1 MKYKKLFTPGP
12 TPIPERVQAKM
23 TQPIVHHRTDEFKIL
38 LNRIE
43 KKLQT
48 VFCTKNPVYILTS
61 SGSGAMEAAVINLFR
76 KGDKAMT
83 IETGKFGQ
91 RWGELCL
98 ANGIPV
104 VRNQI
109 EWGTTPQP
117 EEIKTWLT
125 PGGDFK
131 AVFLTH
137 SETSTGAAIPLQEI
151 AKVIKKNSSALIVV
165 DGISS
170 VGALPLKMDDWELD
184 LVVSASQKGFMCPP
198 GLAFVACSEKAQS
211 AIHNS
216 DLPRYYFDLRKY
228 AQALASDFTPFTP
241 ATTLLSVL
249 DEALTMMNEEGLHS
263 IWQRHQKLA
272 TGTRAA
278 IKALGLE
285 LLAKNPS
292 NALTAVK
299 IPKALREKNILQLL
313 AEQGFIVAG
322 GQGKLKGHIFR
333 ISHLGY
339 YDEHD
344 MIAMIRALETV
355 LSGTGW
361 EFTPGAGV
369 SAFKSHCR

>member
-12 TPIPERVQAKM
+12 TPIPERVLAKM
-23 TQPIVHHRTDEFKIL
+23 SEPIFHHRTDEFKIL

-61 SGSGAMEAAVINLFR
+61 SGSGAMEAAVVNLFR
-76 KGDKAMT
+76 KGDKALT

-104 VRNQI
+104 VRHQI
-109 EWGTTPQP
+109 EWGATPQP
-117 EEIKTWLT
+117 DEVKTWLT
-125 PGGDFK
+125 ADGDFK

-137 SETSTGAAIPLQEI
+137 SETSTGAALPLQEI
-151 AKVIKKNSSALIVV
+151 AKVIKKNSSALIIV
-165 DGISS
+165 DGITS
-170 VGALPLKMDDWELD
+170 VSALPLKMDDWELD
-184 LVVSASQKGFMCPP
+184 LVISASQKGFMCPP
-198 GLAFVACSEKAQS
+198 GLAFVACSEKAQT
-211 AIHNS
+211 AINNS

-228 AQALASDFTPFTP
+228 AQALESDFTPFTP

-249 DEALTMMNEEGLHS
+249 DEALTMMTEEGLHS

-278 IKALGLE
+278 MRALGLE

-322 GQGKLKGHIFR
+322 GQCKLKDQILR

-339 YDEHD
+339 YNENDI
-344 MIAMIRALETV
+344 IALIRALEDV
-355 LSGTGW
+355 LSRSGW
-361 EFTPGAGV
+361 EYPHHAGV
-369 SAFKSHCR
+369 TAFKNHCR